1 MRKQHFWPAA
11 VAVLFAAA
19 LPAPAQGPPAAVLDA
34 QALAGKIDQHLAAG
48 WEAAGVKPAAPAD
61 DAEFVR
67 RVYLDLVGRIP
78 KVTEA
83 RDFIEDA
90 RADKRQRLVEKLL
103 ADPRYVSHFINV
115 WRALLLPEAS
125 SNIETRLTAGPFEM
139 WLREQLTQNAG
150 YDRMVR
156 EILTTPINN
165 GDIQNYFTGESKATP
180 LAYYVAKEGKPE
192 NLAAGTA
199 RLFLGVRVECAQCHD
214 HPFATW
220 KREQFWGLAAF
231 FAGIQTQMQGDLKFP
246 SGEKVDKTELT
257 IPGTGTVV
265 QATFLTGAQPKL
277 RSKVSPRQALAE
289 WVTAADNPFF
299 ARATANRLWAYFFG
313 TGLIEPVDEIVG
325 TDSKASHPELLDE
338 LARQFAAHQFDL
350 KFLIRAITTSNAYQ
364 LSSARVPDQE
374 EDPRLFTHMAV
385 RGLTAEQLY
394 DSLEEATGFKDMTPG
409 NDIRALILG
418 TNSPRNEFLSKF
430 ASRGD
435 RAVESQ
441 TSILQALTLMNGKV
455 IRDATSLERSRA
467 LAAVLDAPFLT
478 TEERIESLY
487 LAALSRK
494 PKPRE
499 LDRLVKYVE
508 SAPAD
513 KEDAYQRVLA
523 DVFWALLNSAEFAV
537 NH

>member
-1 MRKQHFWPAA
+1 MRKQQLWPAA
-11 VAVLFAAA
+11 VAVLLAGA
-19 LPAPAQGPPAAVLDA
+19 LPALADGPAAASPDVG
-34 QALAGKIDQHLAAG
+34 ALAGKIDHYLAAG

-78 KVTEA
+78 RLTEA
-83 RDFIEDA
+83 RDFLEDT

-103 ADPRYVSHFINV
+103 SDQRYVSHFINV
-115 WRALLLPEAS
+115 WRALMLPEAS
-125 SNIETRLTAGPFEM
+125 SNIETRLTAAPFEM

-156 EILTTPINN
+156 EILTTPIASD
-165 GDIQNYFTGESKATP
+165 GIQNYFTGESKPSP

-220 KREQFWGLAAF
+220 KREQFWGMAAF
-231 FAGIQTQMQGDLKFP
+231 FAGVQTQTQGDLKFP
-246 SGEKVDKTELT
+246 SGEKLDKTELT

-265 QATFLTGAQPKL
+265 QATFLTGDQPKL
-277 RSKVSPRQALAE
+277 KSKASPRQALAE
-289 WVTAADNPFF
+289 WMTAADNPFF
-299 ARATANRLWAYFFG
+299 ARAAANRLWAYFFG
-313 TGLIEPVDEIVG
+313 TGLIEPVDEMVG
-325 TDSKASHPELLDE
+325 TDSKPSHPELLDE

-364 LSSARVPDQE
+364 LSSARVPGQE
-374 EDPRLFTHMAV
+374 ENPRQFTHMAV

-394 DSLEEATGFKDMTPG
+394 DSLEEATGFKDTSSR
-409 NDIRALILG
+409 NDIQSLILG

-430 ASRGD
+430 STRGD
-435 RAVESQ
+435 KAVESQ

-455 IRDATSLERSRA
+455 TSDATNLDKSRT
-467 LAAVLDAPFLT
+467 LSAVLDAPFLT

-487 LAALSRK
+487 LVTLARK
-494 PKPRE
+494 PKPKE

-508 SAPAD
+508 SAPAN
-513 KEDAYQRVLA
+513 KEDAYPRALA
-523 DVFWALLNSAEFAV
+523 DVFWALLNSAEFVV